1 MKFDFD
7 NSRPI
12 YLQIVEQLEIYIISG
27 KISPGERLPSVRD
40 LAVIAKVNTNTMQR
54 ALVELEDMK
63 LIITE
68 RTNGKFVT
76 NNSKL
81 LAKHRDKYAAVTV
94 KKFFENMQS
103 LGFDYETTINY
114 IKQGGIHEK

>member
-12 YLQIVEQLEIYIISG
+12 YLQIVEQLELYIISG
-27 KISPGERLPSVRD
+27 KIPPGGRLPSVRD
-40 LAVIAKVNTNTMQR
+40 LANIAQVNTNTMQR
-54 ALVELEDMK
+54 ALAELEDMK
-63 LIITE
+63 LIMTE

-76 NNSKL
+76 DNAKL
-81 LAKHRDKYAAVTV
+81 LAKHRDKYAQITV
-94 KKFFENMQS
+94 KKFFENMKS
-103 LGFDYETTINY
+103 LGFDDETTIKY

>member
-54 ALVELEDMK
+54 ALAELEDMK

-81 LAKHRDKYAAVTV
+81 LTKHRDKYAAVTI

-103 LGFDYETTINY
+103 LGFDHEITIKY